1 MNEYPLL
8 SPSYLMAAMRHDQTF
23 QHAAAM
29 LHDDWD
35 PNEGGLFREMLQA
48 PDIEMARALQQ
59 AGMVKGRWQLD
70 DYGQVKDLL
79 ALHAEWFSPTA
90 RNALLAS
97 FE

>member
-8 SPSYLMAAMRHDQTF
+8 PPSYMLAAMKHDQTF
-23 QHAAAM
+23 QHAVAL

-35 PNEGGLFREMLQA
+35 PNEGGLFREMLQVA
-48 PDIEMARALQQ
+48 DIEMARALQK
-59 AGMVKGRWQLD
+59 AGMIKGSWQLD

-79 ALHAEWFSPTA
+79 ALHAEWFSPAA
-90 RNALLAS
+90 RNTLLTP

>member
-8 SPSYLMAAMRHDQTF
+8 PPSYMLAAMKHDQTF
-23 QHAAAM
+23 QHAVAL

-35 PNEGGLFREMLQA
+35 PNEGGLFREMLQVA
-48 PDIEMARALQQ
+48 DIEMARALQKV
-59 AGMVKGRWQLD
+59 GMIKGSWQLD

-79 ALHAEWFSPTA
+79 ALHAEWFSPAA
-90 RNALLAS
+90 RNTLLTP

>member
-8 SPSYLMAAMRHDQTF
+8 PPSYMLAAMKHDQTF
-23 QHAAAM
+23 QHAAAL

-35 PNEGGLFREMLQA
+35 PNEGGLFREMLQVA
-48 PDIEMARALQQ
+48 DIEMARALQK
-59 AGMVKGRWQLD
+59 AGLIKGSWQLD

-79 ALHAEWFSPTA
+79 ALHAEWFSPAACNT
-90 RNALLAS
+90 LLAP

>member
-1 MNEYPLL
+1 
-8 SPSYLMAAMRHDQTF
+8 
-23 QHAAAM
+23 
-29 LHDDWD
+29 
-35 PNEGGLFREMLQA
+35 MLQA

-90 RNALLAS
+90 RNALLAP

>member
-8 SPSYLMAAMRHDQTF
+8 PPSYMLAAMKHDQTF
-23 QHAAAM
+23 QHAVAL

-35 PNEGGLFREMLQA
+35 PNEGGLFREMLQVA
-48 PDIEMARALQQ
+48 DIKMARALQK
-59 AGMVKGRWQLD
+59 AGMIKGSWQLD

-79 ALHAEWFSPTA
+79 ALHAEWFSPAA
-90 RNALLAS
+90 RNTLLAP